1 MMPGI
6 PELIVILIIVMLI
19 FGSKRLKNIGKDLG
33 SSIKNFKKSMR
44 DKSTKEA
51 SDKKEKNNK

>member
-6 PELIVILIIVMLI
+6 PELIVVLIIVMLI

-33 SSIKNFKKSMR
+33 ASIKNFKKSMR
-44 DKSTKEA
+44 DESTKKP
-51 SDKKEKNNK
+51 SDKDENNNK